1 MVMIA
6 VARFQEDIPAC
17 FYLEFASSPPSCSA
31 IIAAMMRIRLPKFGV
46 QKTCAVAK
54 CQILLHVLF
63 LRIWLLW
70 PSLPTISSVTYGQ
83 AKPPAKAFF
92 RAGSTSELRS
102 NESECPHSRLSRPC
116 HQGYLFRRDTR
127 NNISML
133 SKATAVWH
141 TLSWPSPVGGGWL
154 LITCKL
160 FLWSITT
167 NLKTTTPALERY
179 PLEGRWLRKS
189 KRSLWFHLL
198 VCWLWDEGFSGL
210 KTSQVLESLKAFL
223 KKNFFQGW
231 GQ

>member
-31 IIAAMMRIRLPKFGV
+31 IIAAMMRVRLPKFGV

-63 LRIWLLW
+63 FANLTPVAFAANNI
-70 PSLPTISSVTYGQ
+70 ISHVYGQ

-102 NESECPHSRLSRPC
+102 YHLRMSAFSPFKA
-116 HQGYLFRRDTR
+116 HQGYLFRRNTR

-133 SKATAVWH
+133 SKATEMFDIPFRGPHQLEDDDYERVNALFDSICWFADYE
-141 TLSWPSPVGGGWL
+141 TKCSVG
-154 LITCKL
+154 
-160 FLWSITT
+160 
-167 NLKTTTPALERY
+167 
-179 PLEGRWLRKS
+179 
-189 KRSLWFHLL
+189 
-198 VCWLWDEGFSGL
+198 
-210 KTSQVLESLKAFL
+210 
-223 KKNFFQGW
+223 
-231 GQ
+231 